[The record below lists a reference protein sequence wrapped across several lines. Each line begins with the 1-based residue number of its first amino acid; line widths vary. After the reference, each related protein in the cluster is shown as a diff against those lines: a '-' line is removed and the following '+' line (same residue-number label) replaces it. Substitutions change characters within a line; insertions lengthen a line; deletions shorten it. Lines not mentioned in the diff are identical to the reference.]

1 MSLAIPAASQDVE
14 LSTLPVT
21 ANAAPPASSRVFSE
35 RASLQPQIHPVAE
48 PNATASPAGD
58 HTTGTSHSKGT
69 TLGGLASIAA
79 VIIIAVP
86 ACIAYAIF
94 YRRARRGVR
103 DMPNYTGSNGP
114 RYGVT
119 GQPQGTGPQ
128 SQSWYTSFSPPW
140 SYKHP
145 DGGAH
150 MPAETAAPG
159 QPDANAYGAAPAQ
172 GQFYAMPTE
181 HSPAYGVQPGATQ
194 SFGYGTQAG
203 QVPAYGVQPGA
214 TQSFGYGTQA
224 GQVPAYGTDP
234 TAQPA
239 PGAPAPEWG
248 AGPANGRTRPG
259 N

>member
-1 MSLAIPAASQDVE
+1 MLSRRLLTCGATLACAAMSLAIPAASQDVE

-21 ANAAPPASSRVFSE
+21 ANAAPRASSRVFSE

-48 PNATASPAGD
+48 SNATASPAGD

-203 QVPAYGVQPGA
+203 QVPAYG
-214 TQSFGYGTQA
+214 
-224 GQVPAYGTDP
+224 TDP

-248 AGPANGRTRPG
+248 AGPANGPTRPG